1 MTNDADTYDTLTMTK
16 YKWNDKNG
24 EYDYTFTDNK
34 SKEHTFSSAADYT
47 SLFAQQVN
55 VVYKNTTDEPVYG
68 IYAEDSQVLY
78 EGIAGDIED
87 NDQDSIKIDGVKY
100 KVDDD
105 KGLAGVEYYAEN
117 VYTPAGDSDDAQDY
131 YTVRVID
138 LDGDDEVD
146 CVVYLPFTVAEVTYV
161 GSKYIQA
168 SGKYEFED
176 CNIYDGIAKDDYAV
190 IVSGTNTADGKDT
203 LTKAEVVSGE
213 VTVVNGD
220 DYTIDGEVYTLAKD
234 VSKTNLELGNNVE
247 AVVVNGY
254 IFAAELV
261 SGSISMDD
269 VVYINGTE
277 VKTSYGKTT
286 LMAKAVFANGET
298 TEIEIK
304 SVEGVNDDNLYETN
318 DEKNTAKNVSDGLW
332 AFEMDGDKYELK
344 TISVGDDAN
353 FDTTTNNTTVGD
365 DRIGGLRVNDNAVV
379 FVKDG
384 EGDVT
389 VLTGADVKAWS
400 EAARESVVA
409 YANNTSGYAYVE
421 LAAITVEGDV
431 PGSAYSDIYGYVVKT
446 LGETQEDNTKYTS
459 FLVWTGAENETIK
472 VKTSNVNGDIEKG
485 SFVKV
490 SGDEISALNLATSAA
505 AVAATDEETVSFI
518 GNSTEYKITSDTK
531 VIYVD
536 TEAVAGEEGGSIAE
550 ATDHNQDG
558 SFEKN
563 VVYVVDTDNK
573 DELLV
578 LFVDTNNE
586 LKGTEPV
593 VKTTVSA
600 EGVLTVDEVLPT
612 TSSTIYPVAEN
623 VEELTS
629 ENIGNVNGGLFS
641 GFDLDSL
648 KGKAATTVTVKIPVS
663 GEKVAIRQT
672 NKALAGA
679 STDGRVENNV
689 KVAGY
694 TNIKGG
700 ILELSV
706 VVMQGENVKLEVVS
720 NAEGTYGDT
729 FSSNNSAF
737 ETEEG
742 AVVYTINTSGISFAK

>member
-1 MTNDADTYDTLTMTK
+1 M
-16 YKWNDKNG
+16 
-24 EYDYTFTDNK
+24 
-34 SKEHTFSSAADYT
+34 
-47 SLFAQQVN
+47 
-55 VVYKNTTDEPVYG
+55 
-68 IYAEDSQVLY
+68 
-78 EGIAGDIED
+78 
-87 NDQDSIKIDGVKY
+87 
-100 KVDDD
+100 
-105 KGLAGVEYYAEN
+105 
-117 VYTPAGDSDDAQDY
+117 
-131 YTVRVID
+131 
-138 LDGDDEVD
+138 
-146 CVVYLPFTVAEVTYV
+146 
-161 GSKYIQA
+161 
-168 SGKYEFED
+168 
-176 CNIYDGIAKDDYAV
+176 
-190 IVSGTNTADGKDT
+190 
-203 LTKAEVVSGE
+203 
-213 VTVVNGD
+213 
-220 DYTIDGEVYTLAKD
+220 
-234 VSKTNLELGNNVE
+234 
-247 AVVVNGY
+247 
-254 IFAAELV
+254 
-261 SGSISMDD
+261 
-269 VVYINGTE
+269 
-277 VKTSYGKTT
+277 
-286 LMAKAVFANGET
+286 
-298 TEIEIK
+298 
-304 SVEGVNDDNLYETN
+304 
-318 DEKNTAKNVSDGLW
+318 
-332 AFEMDGDKYELK
+332 
-344 TISVGDDAN
+344 
-353 FDTTTNNTTVGD
+353 
-365 DRIGGLRVNDNAVV
+365 
-379 FVKDG
+379 
-384 EGDVT
+384 
-389 VLTGADVKAWS
+389 LTGADVKAWS

-472 VKTSNVNGDIEKG
+472 VKTGNVKGDIEKG

-563 VVYVVDTDNK
+563 VVYVVDTDSK
-573 DELLV
+573 DQDELLV

-593 VKTTVSA
+593 VKTTVNA

-612 TSSTIYPVAEN
+612 TNSTIYPVAEN
-623 VEELTS
+623 VEKLTS
-629 ENIGNVNGGLFS
+629 KNIGDVNGELFS

-663 GEKVAIRQT
+663 GETVAIRQT

-694 TNIKGG
+694 TDIKGG

-720 NAEGTYGDT
+720 NAKGNY
-729 FSSNNSAF
+729 NNDF
-737 ETEEG
+737 ETNNTAFG
-742 AVVYTINTSGISFAK
+742 AETGIVTYTIDTSGISFAK

>member
-1 MTNDADTYDTLTMTK
+1 MT
-16 YKWNDKNG
+16 G
-24 EYDYTFTDNK
+24 
-34 SKEHTFSSAADYT
+34 
-47 SLFAQQVN
+47 
-55 VVYKNTTDEPVYG
+55 
-68 IYAEDSQVLY
+68 
-78 EGIAGDIED
+78 
-87 NDQDSIKIDGVKY
+87 
-100 KVDDD
+100 
-105 KGLAGVEYYAEN
+105 
-117 VYTPAGDSDDAQDY
+117 
-131 YTVRVID
+131 
-138 LDGDDEVD
+138 
-146 CVVYLPFTVAEVTYV
+146 
-161 GSKYIQA
+161 
-168 SGKYEFED
+168 
-176 CNIYDGIAKDDYAV
+176 
-190 IVSGTNTADGKDT
+190 
-203 LTKAEVVSGE
+203 
-213 VTVVNGD
+213 
-220 DYTIDGEVYTLAKD
+220 
-234 VSKTNLELGNNVE
+234 
-247 AVVVNGY
+247 
-254 IFAAELV
+254 
-261 SGSISMDD
+261 
-269 VVYINGTE
+269 
-277 VKTSYGKTT
+277 
-286 LMAKAVFANGET
+286 
-298 TEIEIK
+298 
-304 SVEGVNDDNLYETN
+304 
-318 DEKNTAKNVSDGLW
+318 
-332 AFEMDGDKYELK
+332 
-344 TISVGDDAN
+344 
-353 FDTTTNNTTVGD
+353 
-365 DRIGGLRVNDNAVV
+365 IGGLRVNDNAVV

-472 VKTSNVNGDIEKG
+472 VKTGNVKGDIEKG

-623 VEELTS
+623 VEKLTD
-629 ENIGNVNGGLFS
+629 EDINTVNDGLFN
-641 GFDLDSL
+641 GFNLGSLD
-648 KGKAATTVTVKIPVS
+648 GKAATTVTVKIPVS

-679 STDGRVENNV
+679 STDGRVKNNV

-694 TNIKGG
+694 TDIKGG

-706 VVMQGENVKLEVVS
+706 VVRQGENVKLEVVS

-729 FSSNNSAF
+729 FSDKQF
-737 ETEEG
+737 C
-742 AVVYTINTSGISFAK
+742 F